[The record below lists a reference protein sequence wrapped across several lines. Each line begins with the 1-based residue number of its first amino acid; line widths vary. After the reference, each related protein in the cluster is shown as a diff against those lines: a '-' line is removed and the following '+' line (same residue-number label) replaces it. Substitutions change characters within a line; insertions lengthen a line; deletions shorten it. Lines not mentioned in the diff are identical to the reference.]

1 MQSNKNHIGTV
12 VKFCNDIADDMN
24 ARYSHGNITEMNF
37 RSMLVYPYV
46 HANIGS
52 VSIGDSV
59 TLIQVNLMICDRV
72 NVITTENQGLNQSD
86 LYSQVGYTENN
97 NYAMVL
103 QQLYGDFAI
112 ALKKYEMQ
120 YYNVLSV
127 TRPVSLTPF
136 EESYDDVVAGY
147 TITLQ
152 LTLMNP
158 IVTDGYC

>member
-1 MQSNKNHIGTV
+1 
-12 VKFCNDIADDMN
+12 
-24 ARYSHGNITEMNF
+24 
-37 RSMLVYPYV
+37 
-46 HANIGS
+46 
-52 VSIGDSV
+52 
-59 TLIQVNLMICDRV
+59 
-72 NVITTENQGLNQSD
+72 
-86 LYSQVGYTENN
+86 
-97 NYAMVL
+97 MVL

-127 TRPVSLTPF
+127 TRPVSMTPF